1 MIAAHLTRL
10 GLLNILVTND
20 DGAHAPGLWA
30 LVRAV
35 RPLGSVI
42 VCAPDRDRS
51 GVGPALSVNELVRAK
66 EVVSPVEGV
75 PVYAVEGTPGDAAVL
90 GLRRFASGP
99 VDVAV
104 SGINPGSNVGE
115 DVIISGTLGAAVHAY
130 MNGVPTLAVSVAGD
144 TDPADAVVAAVTRRV
159 VEAMADLRTPLFVN
173 LNFPELPMVPVKG
186 VLRTAVAARF
196 LDDGVDSL
204 QRGHRTYFW
213 LMRRGGRTVDSAAN
227 DTDVWAVR
235 NGYISLSALHPEFSN
250 GDPAVRVD
258 GLVQVARRAIRN

>member
-1 MIAAHLTRL
+1 LD
-10 GLLNILVTND
+10 ILVTND

-30 LVRAV
+30 LVRAL
-35 RPLGSVI
+35 RPLGNIV

-66 EVVSPVEGV
+66 ELVSPVDGV

-90 GLRRFASGP
+90 GLRRFAPGP
-99 VDVAV
+99 VAVAV

-115 DVIISGTLGAAVHAY
+115 DVIISGTLGAAVHTY

-144 TDPADAVVAAVTRRV
+144 TDPADPLVAGVARQVVAA
-159 VEAMADLRTPLFVN
+159 MAELRSPLFVN
-173 LNFPELPMVPVKG
+173 LNFPELPLGPVKG

-196 LDDGVDSL
+196 LEDGVDSL
-204 QRGHRTYFW
+204 QRGYRTYFW
-213 LMRRGGRTVDSAAN
+213 LLRRGGRSVDSTEK

-235 NGYISLSALHPEFSN
+235 NGYISLSALHPEFA
-250 GDPAVRVD
+250 GDDTGSRVD
-258 GLVQVARRAIRN
+258 ALVEVARRAIRV